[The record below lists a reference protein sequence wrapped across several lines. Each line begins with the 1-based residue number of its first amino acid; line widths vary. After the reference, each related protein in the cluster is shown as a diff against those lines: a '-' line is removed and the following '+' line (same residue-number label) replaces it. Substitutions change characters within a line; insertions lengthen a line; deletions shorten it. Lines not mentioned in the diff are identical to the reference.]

1 MTEWKK
7 KLPMN
12 KEKALSMLGLAR
24 RAGRLSMGHDMA
36 EKSVASGKAQ
46 LILFASDVSDR
57 LYSEFEHLILKKNIN
72 VKVKKPDITMNEIHF
87 ACGYK
92 AGVIT
97 VDDVN
102 FASKIISL
110 LEE

>member
-1 MTEWKK
+1 
-7 KLPMN
+7 MN

-36 EKSVASGKAQ
+36 EKAVISGKAQ
-46 LILFASDVSDR
+46 LILFASDSSGR
-57 LYSEFEHLILKKNIN
+57 LCREFEYLMDKKNIK
-72 VKVKKPDITMNEIHF
+72 VKVLKPEITINEIHF

-97 VDDVN
+97 VDDLN

-110 LEE
+110 LQDEIK

>member
-1 MTEWKK
+1 
-7 KLPMN
+7 MN

-36 EKSVASGKAQ
+36 EKSLASGKAK
-46 LILFASDVSDR
+46 LVIFASDASQR
-57 LYSEFEHLILKKNIN
+57 LYNEFEHFIAKKNIN

-97 VDDVN
+97 VDDMN
-102 FASKIISL
+102 FATKIISL
-110 LEE
+110 LETEENGIN

>member
-1 MTEWKK
+1 MD
-7 KLPMN
+7 

-36 EKSVASGKAQ
+36 EKAIISGKAG
-46 LILFASDVSDR
+46 LVIFASDSSQR
-57 LYSEFEHLILKKNIN
+57 LFCEFEHLMYKKNIN
-72 VKVKKPDITMNEIHF
+72 IKVLKPEITINEIHF

-97 VDDVN
+97 VDDMN
-102 FASKIISL
+102 FAVKIISL
-110 LEE
+110 LQDETN

>member
-1 MTEWKK
+1 
-7 KLPMN
+7 MN

-36 EKSVASGKAQ
+36 EKSIISGKAQ
-46 LILFASDVSDR
+46 LVVFASDVSQR
-57 LYSEFEHLILKKNIN
+57 LFNEFEHLMRKKNIN
-72 VKVKKPDITMNEIHF
+72 VKVLKPEITMNEIHF

-97 VDDVN
+97 VDDMN
-102 FASKIISL
+102 FATKIISL
-110 LEE
+110 LQDEIN

>member
-1 MTEWKK
+1 MD
-7 KLPMN
+7 

-36 EKSVASGKAQ
+36 EKAIISGKAG
-46 LILFASDVSDR
+46 LVIFASDSSQR
-57 LYSEFEHLILKKNIN
+57 LFREFEHLMHKKNIN
-72 VKVKKPDITMNEIHF
+72 IKVLKPEITINEIHF

-97 VDDVN
+97 VDDMN
-102 FASKIISL
+102 FVGKIISL
-110 LEE
+110 LQDETN